1 METMK
6 DRELAQCVE
15 TRTQVIHA
23 MRMFYK
29 EIGRPDR
36 LPTITEDLAD
46 KFHIDPDSEVSKL
59 LAVFSAYLEK
69 RDGA

>member
-29 EIGRPDR
+29 EIGRPDHV
-36 LPTITEDLAD
+36 PMITREFAAE
-46 KFHIDPDSEVSKL
+46 FHIDPDSEVGKL

-69 RDGA
+69 RNGA